1 VPRNPFTRL
10 RDRRQ
15 PSPPQNPILDEPLR
29 RLAQLREQKPDL
41 AELAATHAALLRAAW
56 HDVPTL
62 PPVAL
67 AAAHA
72 ATKLQAGVPL
82 LRGEALPLTAA
93 DLRVRYAR
101 LCDALIDVAA
111 RDDDPR
117 RRAALRLRDA
127 VERGAFDVHA
137 LTVDVLAGDPG
148 AVAASAAKH
157 DLDAELAATLLR
169 WTLLPLL
176 EQWTRETEPLRQRA
190 QWERG
195 YCPTCGAWP
204 LLAEQRGI
212 EQTRYL
218 RCGLCASSW
227 PTSRVRCPFCDSRA
241 PADLGYLY
249 DEATEAT
256 QRALTCE
263 RCHHYCKAV
272 ASLVPLSPPMLL
284 VTDLATL
291 HLDLIALDRAYMPPQ

>member
-1 VPRNPFTRL
+1 MPRNPFARL
-10 RDRRQ
+10 RDRRE

-29 RLAQLREQKPDL
+29 RLAQLGEQKPDL

-56 HDVPTL
+56 HDVPALL
-62 PPVAL
+62 PLAL
-67 AAAHA
+67 DPAHA
-72 ATKLQAGVPL
+72 ALKLQAGVPL
-82 LRGEALPLTAA
+82 LRGEALPLDAT
-93 DLRVRYAR
+93 DLRARYVR
-101 LCDALIDVAA
+101 LCDALSGLAA
-111 RDDDPR
+111 RDADPR
-117 RRAALRLRDA
+117 RRSALGLREA
-127 VERGAFDVHA
+127 VERGEFDVHA
-137 LTVDVLAGDPG
+137 LAIDVLAGDPG
-148 AVAASAAKH
+148 TVAVAAAQR

-176 EQWTRETEPLRQRA
+176 QQWTRETEPSQQA
-190 QWERG
+190 TTWNRG

-227 PTSRVRCPFCDSRA
+227 TINRVRCPFCDSRT

-249 DEATEAT
+249 DETTEAT
-256 QRALTCE
+256 QRVLTCE
-263 RCHHYCKAV
+263 RCHHYCKSV
-272 ASLVPLSPPMLL
+272 ATLVPLSPPLLL

-291 HLDLIALDRAYMPPQ
+291 HLDLIALDRAYMPPG